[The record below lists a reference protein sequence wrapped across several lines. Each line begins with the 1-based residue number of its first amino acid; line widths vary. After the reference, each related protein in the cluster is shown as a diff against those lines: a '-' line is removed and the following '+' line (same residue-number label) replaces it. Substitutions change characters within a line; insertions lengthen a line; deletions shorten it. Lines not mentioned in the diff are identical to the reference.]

1 MESLLEWNYV
11 TELCIEY
18 IHVTEI
24 CIGYVWIR
32 DSGLRIELG
41 SINFNERIE

>member
-11 TELCIEY
+11 IELCIEY
-18 IHVTEI
+18 IRVTKI

-32 DSGLRIELG
+32 DSGLMIELG